1 MATIKSL
8 FPDNMMENAIG
19 NALTL
24 ETISSKLSYFYE
36 QLHLLHFQTT
46 SYAEHQA
53 LGIIY
58 DKVGDFQ
65 DEIVEKI
72 MGYSGKRIKAYKI
85 DVLKDYT
92 NGMPNQVVRDL
103 VKFAKD
109 LEEFGEANNMPDIE
123 NVAQSLSGE
132 AAQTLYRLTLS

>member
-1 MATIKSL
+1 MVKSL
-8 FPDNMMENAIG
+8 FPDEMMENAIG

-24 ETISSKLSYFYE
+24 ETIAGKLSYFYE

-46 SYAEHQA
+46 SFAEHEA
-53 LGIIY
+53 LGKIY
-58 DKVGDFQ
+58 DRVGDFQ

-72 MGYSGKRIKAYKI
+72 MGYTGRRIKAYKI
-85 DVLKDYT
+85 DVLKDYSS
-92 NGMPNQVVRDL
+92 GMPNQVVKEL
-103 VKFAKD
+103 VSFAKQ

>member
-1 MATIKSL
+1 MALKSL
-8 FPDNMMENAIG
+8 FPDEMMENSG
-19 NALTL
+19 SSSLTL
-24 ETISSKLSYFYE
+24 ETIAGKLSYFYE

-46 SYAEHQA
+46 SFAEHEA
-53 LGIIY
+53 LGKIY

-85 DVLKDYT
+85 DALKDYSG
-92 NGMPNQVVRDL
+92 GMPNTIVREL

-132 AAQTLYRLTLS
+132 ASQTLYRLTLS

>member
-1 MATIKSL
+1 MAKSL
-8 FPDNMMENAIG
+8 FPEEMLEAKSNS
-19 NALTL
+19 LTL
-24 ETISSKLSYFYE
+24 ETIAGKLSYFYE
-36 QLHLLHFQTT
+36 ELHLLHFQTT

-53 LGIIY
+53 LGGIY

-65 DEIVEKI
+65 DEIIEKI
-72 MGYSGKRIKAYKI
+72 MGYSGKRVKAYRI
-85 DVLKDYT
+85 DALKDYSA
-92 NGMPNQVVRDL
+92 GMPNQVVKEL
-103 VKFAKD
+103 VAFAKN

>member
-1 MATIKSL
+1 MAKSL
-8 FPDNMMENAIG
+8 FPQEMLEAKSNS
-19 NALTL
+19 LTL
-24 ETISSKLSYFYE
+24 ETIAGKLSYFYE
-36 QLHLLHFQTT
+36 ELHLLHFQTT

-65 DEIVEKI
+65 DEIIEKI
-72 MGYSGKRIKAYKI
+72 MGYSGKRVRAYRI
-85 DVLKDYT
+85 DALKDYSA
-92 NGMPNQVVRDL
+92 GMPNQVVKEL
-103 VKFAKD
+103 VAFAKD

>member
-1 MATIKSL
+1 MAKSL
-8 FPDNMMENAIG
+8 FPEEMLEAKSNS
-19 NALTL
+19 LTL
-24 ETISSKLSYFYE
+24 ETIAGKLSYFYE
-36 QLHLLHFQTT
+36 ELHLLHFQTT

-65 DEIVEKI
+65 DEIIEKI
-72 MGYSGKRIKAYKI
+72 MGYSGKRVKAYRI
-85 DVLKDYT
+85 DALKDYSA
-92 NGMPNQVVRDL
+92 GMPNQVVKEL
-103 VKFAKD
+103 VAFAKN

>member
-1 MATIKSL
+1 MALKSL
-8 FPDNMMENAIG
+8 FPEEMMESSG
-19 NALTL
+19 SGLTL
-24 ETISSKLSYFYE
+24 ETIAGKLSFFYE

-46 SYAEHQA
+46 SFAEHEA
-53 LGIIY
+53 LGKIY

-85 DVLKDYT
+85 DALKDYAG
-92 NGMPNQVVRDL
+92 GMPNTVVRDL

-109 LEEFGEANNMPDIE
+109 LQDFGKANNMPDIE

>member
-1 MATIKSL
+1 MALKSL
-8 FPDNMMENAIG
+8 FPEEMMESKG
-19 NALTL
+19 NSSLTL
-24 ETISSKLSYFYE
+24 ETIAGKLSYFHE
-36 QLHLLHFQTT
+36 QLHLLHWQTT

-58 DKVGDFQ
+58 DKVADLQ

-72 MGYSGKRIKAYKI
+72 MGYAGKRVKAFKI
-85 DVLKDYT
+85 DVLKDYF
-92 NGMPNQVVRDL
+92 NGMPNQVVKEL
-103 VKFAKD
+103 VKFASD

-132 AAQTLYRLTLS
+132 AAQTLYRLTLA

>member
-1 MATIKSL
+1 MALKSL
-8 FPDNMMENAIG
+8 FPQEMMENAEST
-19 NALTL
+19 LTL
-24 ETISSKLSYFYE
+24 ETIAGKLSYFHE
-36 QLHLLHFQTT
+36 ELHLLHFQTT

-58 DKVGDFQ
+58 DKVADLQ

-72 MGYSGKRIKAYKI
+72 MGYSGRRIKAFRI

-92 NGMPNQVVRDL
+92 PGMPNQVVKEL
-103 VKFAKD
+103 VSFAKQ

>member
-1 MATIKSL
+1 MALKSL
-8 FPDNMMENAIG
+8 FPEEMMENKG
-19 NALTL
+19 SGLTL
-24 ETISSKLSYFYE
+24 ETIAGKLSYFYE
-36 QLHLLHFQTT
+36 ELHLLHFQTN

-65 DEIVEKI
+65 DEIIEKI
-72 MGYSGKRIKAYKI
+72 MGYTGKRVRAYKI
-85 DVLKDYT
+85 DALKDYSA
-92 NGMPNQVVRDL
+92 GMPNQVVKEL
-103 VKFAKD
+103 VKFASD

-123 NVAQSLSGE
+123 NIAQSLSGE